1 MQAFLFRVWAEGD
14 QVQGIH
20 WLRSSSASQT
30 DWLLPPHQPGSCQP
44 LVTEPKMGPGASE
57 VSPHNPRGPGELWC
71 DGIRTQYHHLYTMLL
86 GCRAS
91 FVTIAEPSLA

>member
-30 DWLLPPHQPGSCQP
+30 DWLLPPHRPGSRPP
-44 LVTEPKMGPGASE
+44 LVAEPKTGPGTSE
-57 VSPHNPRGPGELWC
+57 VSPHNPRGPGEL
-71 DGIRTQYHHLYTMLL
+71 GVMGPERSITVYTPCL
-86 GCRAS
+86 
-91 FVTIAEPSLA
+91 